1 MNKKGKLYFE
11 IDGKACYAE
20 EGQSVIDAAKANG
33 VFIPSLCHVEGVKA
47 AGSCRV
53 CNVKVN
59 GRNMTA
65 CTTPVSDGMVVE
77 NDIPELNELRQAIIE
92 VLFVSGNHFCP
103 SCEKSGNCELQALAY
118 RYQMLV
124 PRFPYEFPIKG
135 VDASAEHIYH
145 DRNRCILCKR
155 CIRTVTKDG
164 KNVFAFHGRGGEH
177 LSVVMDEELAS
188 QLTEEEAKEAMEICP
203 VGAILKKEQG
213 YIVPIGDRKF
223 DKLPIGS
230 DIENK

>member
-1 MNKKGKLYFE
+1 MTKNGKVTFE
-11 IDGKACYAE
+11 IDGKECLANV
-20 EGQSVIDAAKANG
+20 GQSIIDAAKANG
-33 VFIPSLCHVEGVKA
+33 VFIPSLCHVEGVKT

-65 CTTPVSDGMVVE
+65 CTTPVDEGMVVE
-77 NDIPELNELRQAIIE
+77 NDTPELVELRKSIIE

-103 SCEKSGNCELQALAY
+103 SCEKSGSCELQALAY
-118 RYQMLV
+118 RYMMLV

-135 VDASAEHIYH
+135 VDASADHIFH

-164 KNVFAFHGRGGEH
+164 KNVFAYNGRGGEH
-177 LSVVMDEELAS
+177 LHVVMDEELAT
-188 QLTEEEAKEAMEICP
+188 QLTEAEAQEAMDICP

-213 YIVPIGDRKF
+213 YLVPIGERKF
-223 DKLPIGS
+223 DTTPIGS
-230 DIENK
+230 DIEN